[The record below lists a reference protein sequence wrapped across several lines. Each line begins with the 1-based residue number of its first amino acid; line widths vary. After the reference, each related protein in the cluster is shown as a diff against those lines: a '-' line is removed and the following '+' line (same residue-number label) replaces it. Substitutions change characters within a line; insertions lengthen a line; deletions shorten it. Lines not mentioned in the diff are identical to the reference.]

1 MTGAG
6 TRLQTDAATRASP
19 KGGDVAE
26 LLVIRHGQA
35 SFGQENYDVLSD
47 LGHQQSRAVGALLKE
62 LNWVPDRMITGTLTR
77 QKDTLSSMGFDQA
90 AEEHAGFNEYDFA
103 DLLNARFKGDIPD
116 LVKGDRK
123 VHFRTLKETV
133 YAWQDDAFDG
143 ARETYGAFAARVE
156 AARAFATDTD
166 AKRVLVVSSGGVI
179 GQMTSVALGA
189 PNRQMMNLNLQIKN
203 TALTRFMFSGAAF
216 SLNEFNA
223 TPHFMSPEGAGLLSY
238 S

>member
-1 MTGAG
+1 
-6 TRLQTDAATRASP
+6 L
-19 KGGDVAE
+19 AE

-35 SFGQENYDVLSD
+35 SFGQDNYDVLSD
-47 LGHQQSRAVGALLKE
+47 LGHQQSRAVGALLRE
-62 LNWVPDRMITGTLTR
+62 LNWVPDRMVTGTLTR

-90 AEEHAGFNEYDFA
+90 PEEHAGFNEYDFA

-116 LVKGDRK
+116 LIKGDRK

-143 ARETYGAFAARVE
+143 ASETYGAFSNRVE
-156 AARAFATDTD
+156 AARTFATDTD

-189 PNRQMMNLNLQIKN
+189 SNRQMMNLNLQIKN
-203 TALTRFMFSGAAF
+203 TMFSGPSF
-216 SLNEFNA
+216 SLHEFNA
-223 TPHFMSPEGAGLLSY
+223 TPHFMSPAGAQLLSY